1 MCSDVFK
8 LRRKSQDRKTTTPIN
23 SPPLPGEQNYNP
35 DGGEFTQHLL
45 NTDAAVAVVAVDLQ
59 TTPNVLTLP

>member
-23 SPPLPGEQNYNP
+23 SPLLPGEQNYNP
-35 DGGEFTQHLL
+35 GWGRVYTAPFKH
-45 NTDAAVAVVAVDLQ
+45 NAAVVAVDLQ